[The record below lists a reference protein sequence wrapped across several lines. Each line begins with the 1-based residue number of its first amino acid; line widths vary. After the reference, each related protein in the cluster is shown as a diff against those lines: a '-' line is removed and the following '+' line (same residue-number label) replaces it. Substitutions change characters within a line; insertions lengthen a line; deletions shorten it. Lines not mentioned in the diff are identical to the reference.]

1 MFRRFANPL
10 MSVLLLA
17 SLIPTTSISAQQD
30 RDYSELEKVALAEL
44 KETNTPG
51 AAVVVVSGERA
62 VFVKGFGVANI
73 ETGVPVSTGTLLRI
87 GGMSKFLVA
96 TVLVSLAEE
105 GKLDLNAPIGRYVK
119 GLSPKL
125 SRVTAQQLLSETAGV
140 KEDHLRLGLY
150 NDAALGNIVRSW
162 GDDWLIAE
170 PGKIRSDSHPGYAV
184 AGLLIEEVAGKPFA
198 DVMNEKLF
206 TPLGMSRSTF
216 RPLVAFTYPFS
227 QGHRTA
233 SGQKPTVVRPFGA
246 NSVGWPSYSLFSTG
260 NDLSRFLIAFLNGGT
275 LDGRQVI
282 SQSVIARLAKA
293 PTSGP
298 AIVGG
303 ETSYGLESARY
314 GSHHV
319 LRGNYSWAG
328 MRPLIRI
335 VPDARFAIIIISNG
349 GSRHLTK
356 TVETAMQMF
365 LGPPGK
371 PDAIASESL
380 PMTQVEMSA
389 YLGTYENERVM
400 TLFLKDGKLFIR
412 DDSPPGSLGS
422 LTDSTE
428 LPVTKIGENRFSI
441 SPVGT
446 SGPTLF
452 TFIAGH
458 KGRIEYLR
466 IGGRALKRK

>member
-1 MFRRFANPL
+1 MLKRFAESL
-10 MSVLLLA
+10 VSALLLA
-17 SLIPTTSISAQQD
+17 SLIPATSVSAQQD
-30 RDYSELEKVALAEL
+30 RDYSELEKIALAEL
-44 KETNTPG
+44 KETDTPG
-51 AAVVVVSGERA
+51 AAVVVVSGDRS
-62 VFVKGFGVANI
+62 VLVKGFGVANI
-73 ETGVPVSTGTLLRI
+73 ETGVPVTTDTLFRI

-105 GKLDLNAPIGRYVK
+105 GKIDLNVPIGRYVK

-125 SRVTAQQLLSETAGV
+125 SRVTAHQLLSETAGV
-140 KEDHLRLGLY
+140 KEDHLLLGLY
-150 NDAALGNIVRSW
+150 DDAALGKIVRSW

-170 PGKIRSDSHPGYAV
+170 PRRIQSGSHPGYAV

-198 DVMNEKLF
+198 DVMNERLF
-206 TPLGMSRSTF
+206 SPLGMTRSTY

-227 QGHRTA
+227 QGHR
-233 SGQKPTVVRPFGA
+233 SVGGQKPTVVRPFAGNA
-246 NSVGWPSYSLFSTG
+246 VGWPSYSLFSTV
-260 NDLSRFLIAFLNGGT
+260 NDLSRFLIAFLNGGK

-282 SQSVIARLAKA
+282 SQSVVAKLAKA
-293 PTSGP
+293 PMSGP
-298 AIVGG
+298 AVVDG
-303 ETSYGLESARY
+303 ENSYGLASARY

-356 TVETAMQMF
+356 TVETAMRMF

-371 PDAIASESL
+371 PDTIASESL
-380 PMTQVEMSA
+380 PMTQAEMTG
-389 YLGTYENERVM
+389 YVGTYENEEVM
-400 TLFLKDGKLFIR
+400 TLFLKNGTLFIR
-412 DDSPPGSLGS
+412 DDTPPGRLGS
-422 LTDSTE
+422 LTDGAE
-428 LPVTKIGENRFSI
+428 LPVTKVGENRFSI

-446 SGPTLF
+446 STPTLF

-458 KGRIEYLR
+458 KGRTEYLH
-466 IGGRALKRK
+466 IGSRALKRR